1 MRRFYL
7 RKSIPFLVIASTI
20 TGLAIGMVVAR
31 NRQLARDATA
41 ELTESQCALT
51 AHSAPMATDQPEPP
65 PLAEAFEVPVPLV
78 PAESD
83 WRICPALGDL
93 DGDGRLDLLVGGGM
107 GRMRFHRNVGT
118 SSQPEFDPP
127 IWFDEL
133 CPNGRIPTG

>member
-1 MRRFYL
+1 MGRFYL
-7 RKSIPFLVIASTI
+7 RKSIPFLVIATAI
-20 TGLAIGMVVAR
+20 TGLSFGLVAVR
-31 NRQLARDATA
+31 NRRLARDATA
-41 ELTESQCALT
+41 GLAESQRTTT
-51 AHSAPMATDQPEPP
+51 AHSASMAQDHPEPP

-83 WRICPALGDL
+83 WRICPGLGDL

-118 SSQPEFDPP
+118 PSQPKFAPP
-127 IWFDEL
+127 VWFDEL